1 MNRAERYHTP
11 RYQHV
16 FPHRCLGCGA
26 RKARFQY
33 RGRVYADRDHTL
45 CKRCF
50 SSLQQ
55 QVRADRL
62 QFYTASQC

>member
-1 MNRAERYHTP
+1 MNRAARYYTP
-11 RYQHV
+11 RYQHA
-16 FPHRCLGCGA
+16 FPHRCLDCGA

-50 SSLQQ
+50 SRLQQ
-55 QVRADRL
+55 QMRQVCDTLKLA
-62 QFYTASQC
+62 Q